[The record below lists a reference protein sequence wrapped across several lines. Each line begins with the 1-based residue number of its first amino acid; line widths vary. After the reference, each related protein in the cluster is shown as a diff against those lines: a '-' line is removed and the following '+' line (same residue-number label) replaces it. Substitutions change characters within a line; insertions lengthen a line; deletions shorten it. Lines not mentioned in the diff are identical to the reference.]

1 MNARPVGERHIL
13 ITGASGGLGAA
24 LARHYARPG
33 VALVLIAR
41 GPERLNAV
49 ADECRERGAQV
60 STVALDVR
68 ESRTLAELI
77 AHIDAQSPIDT
88 VIANA
93 GVEASLGPDGQAEAL
108 PDVLAQ
114 IRTNVEGAVA
124 TVLPLIDP
132 MRARGGGRVVL
143 VASLAG
149 RMPLPD
155 QPTYSATKAAIIAF
169 GDALRPRLAAQ
180 GVRLTVACPGFIA
193 TGVTRTYRGWRPLQW
208 SPERAAAVIAAA
220 SERGARSIAF
230 PWPLVALVGLG
241 RCVPAF
247 LREPVLRLFFAVH
260 IARSRRNDSDEDL
273 DMTPSGA
280 VTARDISI

>member
-1 MNARPVGERHIL
+1 MSATPGGRHIL
-13 ITGASGGLGAA
+13 ITGASSGLGAA

-49 ADECRERGAQV
+49 ADECRARGARV

-68 ESRTLAELI
+68 ESQALAELI
-77 AHIDAQSPIDT
+77 THIDAQAPIDT

-93 GVEASLGPDGQAEAL
+93 GVEASLGRDGEAEAL
-108 PDVLAQ
+108 QDALAQ

-155 QPTYSATKAAIIAF
+155 QPTYSATKAALIAF

-193 TGVTRTYRGWRPLQW
+193 TGVTRDYQGWRPLQW
-208 SPERAAAVIAAA
+208 SAERAAAVIAAA

-230 PWPLVALVGLG
+230 PWPLVALIGLG

-247 LREPVLRLFFAVH
+247 LREAVLRLFFAVH
-260 IARSRRNDSDEDL
+260 IARSRRSDADDEHDIA
-273 DMTPSGA
+273 PRNA
-280 VTARDISI
+280 IAARDISI

>member
-1 MNARPVGERHIL
+1 M
-13 ITGASGGLGAA
+13 
-24 LARHYARPG
+24 
-33 VALVLIAR
+33 ALVLIAR

-49 ADECRERGAQV
+49 ADECRERGARV

-68 ESRTLAELI
+68 ESQALAELI
-77 AHIDAQSPIDT
+77 THIDAQAPIDT

-93 GVEASLGPDGQAEAL
+93 GVEASLGRDGQAEAL
-108 PDVLAQ
+108 QDALAQ

-155 QPTYSATKAAIIAF
+155 QPTYSATKAALIAF

-193 TGVTRTYRGWRPLQW
+193 TGVTRDYQGWRPLQW
-208 SPERAAAVIAAA
+208 SAERAAAVIAAA

-230 PWPLVALVGLG
+230 PWPLVALIGLG

-247 LREPVLRLFFAVH
+247 LREAVLRLFFAVH
-260 IARSRRNDSDEDL
+260 IARSRRSDADDER
-273 DMTPSGA
+273 DMAPRNA